1 MRMILIILPHIYYYL
16 YYIDGCYYDVKDMEG
31 LIQKRAY
38 KVLSI
43 ILQVNPP

>member
-16 YYIDGCYYDVKDMEG
+16 YYIDGYYDVKDMEG